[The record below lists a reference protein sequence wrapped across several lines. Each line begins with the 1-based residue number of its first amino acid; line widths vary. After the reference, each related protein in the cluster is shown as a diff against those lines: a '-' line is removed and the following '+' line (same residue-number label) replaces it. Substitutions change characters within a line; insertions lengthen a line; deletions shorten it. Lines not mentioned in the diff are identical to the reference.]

1 MIQVLIFDPL
11 SHIGSTLHDVLAGM
25 SAAVDASL
33 ASDWPDVRRKATQR
47 PHTVVVLGPNV
58 PITDLRNAAA
68 ISEEARGT
76 AFILVTDDLDAQ
88 SLQTAMRSGIR
99 DVVAVHDVQMDLIPA
114 VERARALLSAGA
126 SEPSSPK
133 NDAKGKVVAV
143 FGPKGG
149 TGKTT
154 VATNLAIAS
163 AKAGVDTA
171 LLDANPAFGDCA
183 AFLRVRP
190 DRTLNDIAG
199 LGDELDDS
207 AIAGVMMD
215 HPSSLKLL
223 TASNQVLSHG
233 AVDAPMLEK
242 VMNALRRSCDLVL
255 VDTGPTFDAHV
266 ATVLEAADLAY
277 LVTSLE
283 LPAIKDAKLCLSMLE
298 QAQMHMERV
307 RVIINRADSNVGFP
321 LEEVTRAINFSIA
334 AKLPSDIAVPRAIN
348 RGVSVEE
355 ENPRSKIAKALR
367 KLDAD
372 LRDEL
377 LGAQAPAASRSLA
390 RRVMRPRLSEG

>member
-11 SHIGSTLHDVLAGM
+11 THIGSTLHDVLAGM

-33 ASDWPDVRRKATQR
+33 ATDWADVRRKATQR
-47 PHTVVVLGPNV
+47 SNSIVVLGPNV
-58 PITDLRNAAA
+58 PTTDLRNAGA
-68 ISEEARGT
+68 IGEEARDT
-76 AFILVTDDLDAQ
+76 TFILVTDNLDAQ
-88 SLQTAMRSGIR
+88 SLQTAMRNGIR
-99 DVVAVHDVQMDLIPA
+99 DVVAVHDVQQDLIPA
-114 VERARALLSAGA
+114 VERARALLNAGA
-126 SEPSSPK
+126 SSSSPK
-133 NDAKGKVVAV
+133 SDAKGKIVAV

-154 VATNLAIAS
+154 VATNLALAS
-163 AKAGVDTA
+163 AKAGVHTA

-207 AIAGVMMD
+207 AVAGVMTD

-223 TASNQVLSHG
+223 TASNQILTHG

-242 VMNALRRSCDLVL
+242 VMNSLRRAFDLVL

-266 ATVLEAADLAY
+266 ATVLEAANLAY

-283 LPAIKDAKLCLSMLE
+283 LLAVKDAKLCLSMLE

-321 LEEVTRAINFSIA
+321 LEEITRAINSSIA

-348 RGVSVEE
+348 RGISVEE
-355 ENPRSKIAKALR
+355 ENPRSKIAKALQ
-367 KLDAD
+367 KLDID
-372 LRDEL
+372 MRSEL

>member
-11 SHIGSTLHDVLAGM
+11 SHIGSTLHDVLVSM
-25 SAAVDASL
+25 SAPVDASL
-33 ASDWPDVRRKATQR
+33 ATDWADVRRKATQR
-47 PHTVVVLGPNV
+47 PHSVVVLGPNV
-58 PITDLRNAAA
+58 PTTDLRNAAA

-76 AFILVTDDLDAQ
+76 SFILVTDNLDAQ
-88 SLQTAMRSGIR
+88 SLQTAMRNGVR

-114 VERARALLSAGA
+114 VERARALLNAGVN
-126 SEPSSPK
+126 EQSPK
-133 NDAKGKVVAV
+133 SDAKGKVVAV

-154 VATNLAIAS
+154 VATNLALAS
-163 AKAGVDTA
+163 AKAGVHTA

-183 AFLRVRP
+183 AFLRLRP
-190 DRTLNDIAG
+190 ARTLNDIAG
-199 LGDELDDS
+199 LGDDLDDS
-207 AIAGVMMD
+207 AVAGVMMA
-215 HPSSLKLL
+215 HPSNLKLL
-223 TASNQVLSHG
+223 TASNQILGHG

-242 VMNALRRSCDLVL
+242 VMNALRRSFDLVL

-283 LPAIKDAKLCLSMLE
+283 LPAVKDAKLCLSMLE
-298 QAQMHMERV
+298 QAQMHMEGI

-321 LEEVTRAINFSIA
+321 LEEVTRAINCSIA

-372 LRDEL
+372 MREEL
-377 LGAQAPAASRSLA
+377 LGAQAPATSRSLA